1 MTVSYEKSGHAAL
14 HLARAASLAPSPHNS
29 QPWFFVEEGHDHGFE
44 VHADGGRRLILTD
57 PGGREMV
64 IACGAALFNTRM
76 AVRHLG
82 FQPSVDLLPRPGDSA
97 FLARVGFAAHAPA
110 GAEEAALIDAMP
122 HRHTHRGPF
131 ASLVLPSGLLDDLRE
146 HARIEGAV
154 LHVLEEPEELDLIAH
169 LVRTAEAVHRADPGH
184 SWEVTRSVGPDQV
197 PADAARF
204 HPDATLLAG
213 RDYLD
218 LARRF
223 IVPARRRGLG
233 TGTVA
238 VLSTPRDG
246 RLDWLRAG
254 QALQRVL
261 LSAASRHVMAAF
273 HTQPLE
279 LPEIRA
285 ELRRRL
291 AAGNFPQMVLRLGV
305 PAQVWTTAR
314 RPASEVLVRDDA
326 LVRW

>member
-1 MTVSYEKSGHAAL
+1 
-14 HLARAASLAPSPHNS
+14 
-29 QPWFFVEEGHDHGFE
+29 
-44 VHADGGRRLILTD
+44 
-57 PGGREMV
+57 
-64 IACGAALFNTRM
+64 
-76 AVRHLG
+76 
-82 FQPSVDLLPRPGDSA
+82 
-97 FLARVGFAAHAPA
+97 
-110 GAEEAALIDAMP
+110 AED
-122 HRHTHRGPF
+122 
-131 ASLVLPSGLLDDLRE
+131 
-146 HARIEGAV
+146 
-154 LHVLEEPEELDLIAH
+154 
-169 LVRTAEAVHRADPGH
+169 VHRADAGH
-184 SWEVTRSVGPDQV
+184 SWEVTRNVGPDKV

-246 RLDWLRAG
+246 RMDWLRAG

-261 LSAASRHVMAAF
+261 LAAAARHVMAAF

-314 RPASEVLVRDDA
+314 RPASEVLIRDDA